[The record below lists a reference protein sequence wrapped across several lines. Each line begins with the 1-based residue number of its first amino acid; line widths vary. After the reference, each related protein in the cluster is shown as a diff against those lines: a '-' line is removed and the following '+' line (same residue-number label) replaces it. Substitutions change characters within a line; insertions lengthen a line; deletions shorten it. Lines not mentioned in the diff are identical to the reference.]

1 MYFYYILKKVLI
13 NYIQYLPNIHQEI
26 QNNFQGG
33 TISNQDNEDEDNI
46 TNQEEPSILSTPTT
60 TRYKTS
66 RPKFAQFTPRS
77 SSCVQEAS
85 KIFRV
90 KLATTNPF
98 ATHSNAIELAWKSY
112 AESFAKFS
120 SDTKNDTL
128 LTKMKKDSQFAKET
142 TTVVCLVTSLYC
154 LIINYFIDNSRKL
167 SASWRA
173 EK

>member
-1 MYFYYILKKVLI
+1 MD
-13 NYIQYLPNIHQEI
+13 Q
-26 QNNFQGG
+26 
-33 TISNQDNEDEDNI
+33 NED
-46 TNQEEPSILSTPTT
+46 SLLSTPRSNRT
-60 TRYKTS
+60 KNS
-66 RPKFAQFTPRS
+66 WPKFSQFTPRS
-77 SSCVQEAS
+77 SSCTQEAS

-98 ATHSNAIELAWKSY
+98 ATYSNAIKLAWKSY

-154 LIINYFIDNSRKL
+154 LIVNYFIDNSRKL
-167 SASWRA
+167 SALWRA
-173 EK
+173 

>member
-46 TNQEEPSILSTPTT
+46 TNQEPSILSTPTT

-66 RPKFAQFTPRS
+66 CPKFAQFTPRS
-77 SSCVQEAS
+77 SSHVQEAS
-85 KIFRV
+85 KIFQV

-98 ATHSNAIELAWKSY
+98 ATCPNAIDLAWESY
-112 AESFAKFS
+112 AESFARFS
-120 SDTKNDTL
+120 IDSKSDVL
-128 LTKMKKDSQFAKET
+128 MAKMKKDKQFAKDT
-142 TTVVCLVTSLYC
+142 VSVVC
-154 LIINYFIDNSRKL
+154 
-167 SASWRA
+167 
-173 EK
+173 

>member
-46 TNQEEPSILSTPTT
+46 TNQEPLILSTPTT

-66 RPKFAQFTPRS
+66 CPKFAQFTPRS
-77 SSCVQEAS
+77 SSHVQEAS
-85 KIFRV
+85 KIFQV

-98 ATHSNAIELAWKSY
+98 ATRPNAIDLAWESY
-112 AESFAKFS
+112 AESFARFS
-120 SDTKNDTL
+120 IDSKSDVL
-128 LTKMKKDSQFAKET
+128 MAKMKKDKQFAKDT
-142 TTVVCLVTSLYC
+142 VSVVC
-154 LIINYFIDNSRKL
+154 
-167 SASWRA
+167 
-173 EK
+173 

>member
-1 MYFYYILKKVLI
+1 MYFFYIFKKVLI

-26 QNNFQGG
+26 QNNFQDG

-46 TNQEEPSILSTPTT
+46 INQEPSILSTPTT

-98 ATHSNAIELAWKSY
+98 ATCPNAIDLAWESY
-112 AESFAKFS
+112 AESFARFS
-120 SDTKNDTL
+120 IDSKSDVL
-128 LTKMKKDSQFAKET
+128 MAKMKKDKQFAKDT
-142 TTVVCLVTSLYC
+142 VSVVC
-154 LIINYFIDNSRKL
+154 
-167 SASWRA
+167 
-173 EK
+173 